1 MGTNFYWKK
10 LPKELKQYEKLVQTQ
25 TKDKDMYLYQ
35 ELMNPLWHIGKRSGA
50 GKYCMNCGTTFCIHG
65 TTRIHYNDNPY
76 ELFSDAYE
84 QAQKYYW
91 YDKCPICGKEGTYIC
106 TFTWTFM
113 KQKEIIRKLYAE
125 EVKGRLK
132 ETKLIVNEY
141 DEEFTPKEF
150 WEEELKNCPVEYQS
164 CCEFC

>member
-1 MGTNFYWKK
+1 M
-10 LPKELKQYEKLVQTQ
+10 PKELKQYEKLINTQTQ
-25 TKDKDMYLYQ
+25 DKN
-35 ELMNPLWHIGKRSGA
+35 MNPLWHIGKRSGA

-65 TTRIHYNDNPY
+65 TTRIHYDDNPY
-76 ELFSDAYE
+76 QFLTQEWED
-84 QAQKYYW
+84 AQKYYW
-91 YDKCPICGKEGTYIC
+91 YEKCPICGKEGTYIC

-113 KQKEIIRKLYAE
+113 KQKQIIEQLSLNPNTLDK
-125 EVKGRLK
+125 
-132 ETKLIVNEY
+132 KLIVDEY

>member
-10 LPKELKQYEKLVQTQ
+10 LPKELQQYEKLVKTQ
-25 TKDKDMYLYQ
+25 TKDKDM
-35 ELMNPLWHIGKRSGA
+35 NPLYHIGKRSGA
-50 GKYCMNCGTTFCIHG
+50 GHYCMDCGTTFCIHG

-76 ELFSDAYE
+76 ELFSDEYDK
-84 QAQKYYW
+84 AQKYYW

-113 KQKEIIRKLYAE
+113 KQKQIIEQLSLNPNTLY
-125 EVKGRLK
+125 K
-132 ETKLIVNEY
+132 KLIVNEY
-141 DEEFTPKEF
+141 DEEFTPTEF
-150 WEEELKNCPVEYQS
+150 LWDELGNCPVEYQS

>member
-10 LPKELKQYEKLVQTQ
+10 LPKELKQYEKLIKTQ
-25 TKDKDMYLYQ
+25 TNDRD
-35 ELMNPLWHIGKRSGA
+35 MNPLYHIGKRSGA
-50 GKYCMNCGTTFCIHG
+50 GKYCMDCGTTFCIHG

-76 ELFSDAYE
+76 DLFSDAYE

-113 KQKEIIRKLYAE
+113 KQKQIIEQLSLNPTTLNK
-125 EVKGRLK
+125 
-132 ETKLIVNEY
+132 KLIVDEY
-141 DEEFTPKEF
+141 EEEFTPTEF
-150 WEEELKNCPVEYQS
+150 LFNVIESCPVEYQS

>member
-10 LPKELKQYEKLVQTQ
+10 LPKELKQYEKLINTQ
-25 TKDKDMYLYQ
+25 TKDKDM
-35 ELMNPLWHIGKRSGA
+35 NPLYHIGKRSGA
-50 GKYCMNCGTTFCIHG
+50 GKYCMDCGTTFCIHG

-76 ELFSDAYE
+76 ELFSDEYE

-113 KQKEIIRKLYAE
+113 KQKQIIYKLLE
-125 EVKGRLK
+125 NPHTINE
-132 ETKLIVNEY
+132 KLIRNEY
-141 DEEFTPKEF
+141 DEEFTPYEF
-150 WEEELKNCPVEYQS
+150 LYDELGGCPVEYQS

>member
-10 LPKELKQYEKLVQTQ
+10 LPKELKQYEKLIKTQ
-25 TKDKDMYLYQ
+25 TKDKDM
-35 ELMNPLWHIGKRSGA
+35 NPLYHIGKRSGA
-50 GKYCMNCGTTFCIHG
+50 GKYCMDCGTTFCIHG

-91 YDKCPICGKEGTYIC
+91 YDKCPICGKEGIIIC
-106 TFTWTFM
+106 SFTWTFM
-113 KQKEIIRKLYAE
+113 KQKQIIEQLSLNPKTLS
-125 EVKGRLK
+125 K
-132 ETKLIVNEY
+132 KLIVNEY
-141 DEEFTPKEF
+141 EEEFTPTEF
-150 WEEELKNCPVEYQS
+150 LWDELKNCPVEYQS

>member
-1 MGTNFYWKK
+1 MGTNFYWKQ
-10 LPKELKQYEKLVQTQ
+10 LPKELKQYEKLIKIQI
-25 TKDKDMYLYQ
+25 KDKDM
-35 ELMNPLWHIGKRSGA
+35 NPLYHIGKRSGA
-50 GKYCMNCGTTFCIHG
+50 GKYCMDCGTTFCIHG

-84 QAQKYYW
+84 EAQKYYW

-113 KQKEIIRKLYAE
+113 KQKQLIEQLSLNPKTLS
-125 EVKGRLK
+125 K
-132 ETKLIVNEY
+132 KLIVNEY
-141 DEEFTPKEF
+141 EEEFTPTEF
-150 WEEELKNCPVEYQS
+150 LWDELGNCPVEYQN

>member
-10 LPKELKQYEKLVQTQ
+10 LPKELKQYEKLIKTQ
-25 TKDKDMYLYQ
+25 INDKDM
-35 ELMNPLWHIGKRSGA
+35 NPLYHIGKRSGA
-50 GKYCMNCGTTFCIHG
+50 GKYCMDCGTTFCIHG

-76 ELFSDAYE
+76 ELLSDEYE
-84 QAQKYYW
+84 NAQKYYW

-113 KQKEIIRKLYAE
+113 KQKKIIEQLSLNPKTLS
-125 EVKGRLK
+125 K
-132 ETKLIVNEY
+132 KLIVNEY
-141 DEEFTPKEF
+141 DEEFTPTEF
-150 WEEELKNCPVEYQS
+150 LWNELDNCPVEYQS

>member
-10 LPKELKQYEKLVQTQ
+10 LPKELKQYEKLIKTQ
-25 TKDKDMYLYQ
+25 TKDKDM
-35 ELMNPLWHIGKRSGA
+35 NPLYHIGKRSGA
-50 GKYCMNCGTTFCIHG
+50 GKYCMDCGTTFCRHG

-113 KQKEIIRKLYAE
+113 KQKQIIEQLSLNPKTLS
-125 EVKGRLK
+125 K
-132 ETKLIVNEY
+132 KLIVNEY
-141 DEEFTPKEF
+141 EEEFTPKEF
-150 WEEELKNCPVEYQS
+150 FEQELKNCPVEYQS